1 MNFLSFIY
9 NIIFGPLVLLFDI
22 VYALMYRMTDNEGL
36 SIIALSLVINI
47 LILPLYRRA
56 DALQDNERARTNKLK
71 RGVEHIKKTFKGDER
86 FMMLQTYYR
95 QNNYKPYFALSG
107 SVSLLLEIPFF
118 IAAFNFLSELDLL
131 TGSSFGPI
139 PDLSKPDGLLN
150 IAGHSINLL
159 PLLMTA
165 VNIVSG
171 IIYTKGM
178 PLKSKLQLY
187 GMALIFLVLL
197 YSSPSGLAFY
207 WTLNN
212 LFSLIKNL
220 FYKLKKPKLER
231 IEKFA
236 IAGLLLMLIP
246 LPAYFLVK
254 KLNFSLKKSDATK
267 DDNVIFST
275 CCVMMTVLT
284 GILIPSA
291 VIATSPDEF
300 VNLSDVHSPLRYVFS
315 SFTTAA
321 GIFLVWMIIFYRLAS
336 KSSRKIMSLLSV
348 IFSGAALTNYMF
360 FGTDYGNMSPMLQ
373 YDNLL
378 ISDSEQNI
386 MNSVVLVG
394 LSGILL
400 LIWKLRK
407 SAINYLCIAGCV
419 AISIMCCQNLVSVQT
434 GYSNLISSSSATISE
449 YASKS
454 GIDLPLDKKGKNVVV
469 GGKAGAERTVFRVY
483 ILPKHHLLR

>member
-118 IAAFNFLSELDLL
+118 IAAFNFLSKLDLL
-131 TGSSFGPI
+131 IGSSFGPI

-212 LFSLIKNL
+212 LFSL
-220 FYKLKKPKLER
+220 
-231 IEKFA
+231 
-236 IAGLLLMLIP
+236 
-246 LPAYFLVK
+246 VK
-254 KLNFSLKKSDATK
+254 
-267 DDNVIFST
+267 
-275 CCVMMTVLT
+275 
-284 GILIPSA
+284 
-291 VIATSPDEF
+291 
-300 VNLSDVHSPLRYVFS
+300 
-315 SFTTAA
+315 SFC
-321 GIFLVWMIIFYRLAS
+321 
-336 KSSRKIMSLLSV
+336 
-348 IFSGAALTNYMF
+348 
-360 FGTDYGNMSPMLQ
+360 PH
-373 YDNLL
+373 
-378 ISDSEQNI
+378 
-386 MNSVVLVG
+386 
-394 LSGILL
+394 
-400 LIWKLRK
+400 
-407 SAINYLCIAGCV
+407 
-419 AISIMCCQNLVSVQT
+419 
-434 GYSNLISSSSATISE
+434 
-449 YASKS
+449 
-454 GIDLPLDKKGKNVVV
+454 P
-469 GGKAGAERTVFRVY
+469 
-483 ILPKHHLLR
+483 